1 MFSSVVKHRQVVKTF
16 SSREAAGQAMDRLV
30 LSGFPIA
37 QVFLFGDDTFRD
49 GNDRDGNEVQ
59 SANRPT
65 LQSGSYGMITGT
77 ALGLRKGMVLGNF
90 AGGMTGLVLGAG
102 LIALPGVGQLV
113 LLNAIAFMVLSGG
126 ICTAAGGLVGAM
138 IGLGLTSE
146 QAKIYSQQ
154 IARGCVLLMI
164 EGTVQDLDR
173 ARHLL
178 QESTV

>member
-1 MFSSVVKHRQVVKTF
+1 MFSSVTQHRQVVKTF
-16 SSREAAGQAMDRLV
+16 SSREAAGQAMERLV

-37 QVFLFGDDTFRD
+37 QVFLFGDGTFRD
-49 GNDRDGNEVQ
+49 GIEVQ
-59 SANRPT
+59 SSNRST
-65 LQSGSYGMITGT
+65 LQSSSYGTITGT
-77 ALGLRKGMVLGNF
+77 ALGLKKGLVLGNF

-113 LLNAIAFMVLSGG
+113 LSSAIAFMLLSGG

-164 EGTVQDLDR
+164 EGTVQDIDR
-173 ARHLL
+173 ARYLL

>member
-1 MFSSVVKHRQVVKTF
+1 MFKSPLTQSRQVVKTF
-16 SSREAAGQAMDRLV
+16 SSREVAGQVMYRLV

-37 QVFLFGDDTFRD
+37 QVFLFGD
-49 GNDRDGNEVQ
+49 GIEVH
-59 SANRPT
+59 SPASSVPPSNFYGT
-65 LQSGSYGMITGT
+65 LMGT
-77 ALGLRKGMVLGNF
+77 PLGLNKGMVVGNV

-113 LLNAIAFMVLSGG
+113 LSSAIAFMLISGG

-146 QAKIYSQQ
+146 QAKAYSQQ
-154 IARGCVLLMI
+154 VAEGHVLLMV
-164 EGTVQDLDR
+164 EGTAQDLDR
-173 ARHLL
+173 ARSLL